1 MRTVLCA
8 ACAVAAASMAL
19 AEPASAFKACQVA
32 DTGGLDDQSFNQTAW
47 KGVEDAIDKF
57 GIDGE
62 VRTSHAETDY
72 RPNID
77 AFLAGNC
84 DIIIT
89 VGFRLGDAT
98 KAAAEA
104 NPGQK
109 FSIVDYAFEPALP
122 NVLGQVFATNEAA
135 FLAGYLAAGM
145 TKTGTVGTFGG
156 INFGSPVTD
165 FMDGFVWGV
174 GHYNERKK
182 SSVKVLGWDPTTG
195 NGLFV
200 GNLDSVSDGRAYAQK
215 LRDEGA
221 DIILPVAGGA
231 VEHGAV
237 ALARELGADTLKIIG
252 VDADQ
257 YLTDAKDGSVY
268 LTSVMKNID
277 ATVVDVIEKVMS
289 GTFEGGVVQG
299 TLANGGVGIAPFH
312 NFESLVPDSLKTELE
327 AIENGLKDGS
337 ISMGG

>member
-1 MRTVLCA
+1 MSLALVHPA
-8 ACAVAAASMAL
+8 A
-19 AEPASAFKACQVA
+19 AFKACQVA

-47 KGVEDAIDKF
+47 QGIEDAIDKF
-57 GIDGE
+57 GIDGD
-62 VRTSHAETDY
+62 VRESHAETDY
-72 RPNID
+72 KPNID
-77 AFLAGNC
+77 AFSAGDC

-89 VGFRLGDAT
+89 VGFRLGGAT

-122 NVLGQVFATNEAA
+122 NVLGQVFATNQAA

-156 INFGSPVTD
+156 INFGNPVTD

-174 GHYNERKK
+174 GHYNERKG

-195 NGLFV
+195 EGLFV
-200 GNLDSVSDGRAYAQK
+200 GNLDSVNDGRAYARK

-231 VEHGAV
+231 VENGAV

-257 YLTDAKDGSVY
+257 YLTDAKDRSVY

-277 ATVVDVIEKVMS
+277 ATVIDVIEKAMS
-289 GTFEGGVVQG
+289 GTFEGGVVLG

-312 NFESLVPDSLKTELE
+312 NFESLVPDSLKIELK
-327 AIENGLKDGS
+327 AIEKELKDGS